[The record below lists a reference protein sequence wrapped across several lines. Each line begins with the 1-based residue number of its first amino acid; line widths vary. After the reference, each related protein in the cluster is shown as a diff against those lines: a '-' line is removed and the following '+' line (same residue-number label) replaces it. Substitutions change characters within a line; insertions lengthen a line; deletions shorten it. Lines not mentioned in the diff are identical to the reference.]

1 MTPKEHVTGPHI
13 SIKADVIF
21 TLFGFHITNS
31 LLLSFIVFIVF
42 LIVVI
47 QYKRE
52 NNKPNKSTFFY
63 FLTFILRSIYSLFE
77 SVLGDKINY
86 FFPLVG
92 SFFFF
97 ILLQNEFGLMPG
109 VGSILIKPHEGHRL
123 VPLLRGN
130 TTDLNTTVALAL
142 ISVGFSQYVGVK
154 HLGLVGY
161 LKKFINF
168 RNPMVFFTGI
178 METISEF
185 SKVIS
190 FSFRLFGNIFA
201 GEVILSIMAFLIP
214 VLISF
219 PFLLF
224 EIFIGVIQAIVFAML
239 STVFFSLA
247 MEKAH

>member
-1 MTPKEHVTGPHI
+1 MI
-13 SIKADVIF
+13 
-21 TLFGFHITNS
+21 
-31 LLLSFIVFIVF
+31 
-42 LIVVI
+42 
-47 QYKRE
+47 
-52 NNKPNKSTFFY
+52 
-63 FLTFILRSIYSLFE
+63 
-77 SVLGDKINY
+77 
-86 FFPLVG
+86 
-92 SFFFF
+92 
-97 ILLQNEFGLMPG
+97 PG
-109 VGSILIKPHEGHRL
+109 VGSVLIKTHEGHGL
-123 VPLLRGN
+123 APLLRGN
-130 TTDLNTTVALAL
+130 TTDLNTTLALAL

-161 LKKFINF
+161 LKKFINLK
-168 RNPMVFFTGI
+168 NPMAFFTGI

-224 EIFIGVIQAIVFAML
+224 EIFVGAIQAIVFAML